1 MASFMVYA
9 LVVGLLVTLAAVL
22 AERVAAQLRVPR
34 RGIWIAALVAASALP
49 AYSIVSSR
57 DVSVADIAAESA
69 PSPVTDDQSGTSAA
83 AERASGDTLARTS
96 TVPIVGRLYLPL
108 LDRPFGR
115 ALDLPLTI
123 VWLGGVAAVALVYF
137 LAWLRLLRAARRWM
151 STHVDGVK
159 VLVSAHTGPAVFGFA
174 RPRIVVPRWLLDAP
188 LTTRAMVLRH
198 EYEHVAARDQLLLL
212 AGLLVCA
219 LAPWNF
225 VLWWQLRRLRLA
237 LEIDCD
243 ARVVRCGTDGLAY
256 ARALLA
262 VRERRSTTPL
272 AAIALTEPVSQLER
286 RIRIMLETAPRA
298 SKPLTALGL
307 TVAFAAL
314 VAACALEAP
323 ERQTESAAPGDEI
336 ASGSQAASRGRARI
350 ESPDLRREPVTGL
363 MLGGEHIAIL
373 VDVSASMLDRVPID
387 AERRRAMSADQQ
399 RESPKWRQLVAT
411 VDWLTTRIPLDSQ
424 FQVIAF
430 NDDARW
436 LVVGTDGDWIDGRD
450 DRALERAV
458 RTLREETLPRGERNL
473 EAALAAASK
482 LSPPVDNLYLLV
494 DGLPTAS
501 DTEGAGTDQAALLSA
516 ALRSRPPNAPVNV
529 ILLPME
535 SEPLA
540 APSYWTLALE
550 TSGSLLAP
558 AEDWP

>member
-9 LVVGLLVTLAAVL
+9 LLVGLLVTFAAVL
-22 AERVAAQLRVPR
+22 AQHVAAQLRVPR
-34 RGIWIAALVAASALP
+34 RGIWIAALIASSALP
-49 AYSIVSSR
+49 AYSILSSR
-57 DVSVADIAAESA
+57 DVSVADIAAEPA
-69 PSPVTDDQSGTSAA
+69 PSPVTDDQRGTTAVT
-83 AERASGDTLARTS
+83 ERASGDTLANTS

-123 VWLGGVAAVALVYF
+123 VWLNGVAAVAFVYF

-151 STHVDGVK
+151 STRVDGVM
-159 VLVSAHTGPAVFGFA
+159 VLVSEHTGPAVFGFA
-174 RPRIVVPRWLLDAP
+174 RPRIVVPHWLLDAP

-225 VLWWQLRRLRLA
+225 VLWWQLQQLRLA

-243 ARVVRCGTDGLAY
+243 ARVVRGTDGVAY

-286 RIRIMLETAPRA
+286 RIRIMLEAAPRA

-307 TVAFAAL
+307 TVALAAL

-323 ERQTESAAPGDEI
+323 ERQAESAPPGDEI
-336 ASGSQAASRGRARI
+336 AAVSPAVSPARARI
-350 ESPDLRREPVTGL
+350 DSPDLRREAVTGL

-387 AERRRAMSADQQ
+387 AERRRAMSGDQQ

-436 LVVGTDGDWIDGRD
+436 LVAGTDGDWIDGRD
-450 DRALERAV
+450 ARALERAV

-501 DTEGAGTDQAALLSA
+501 DTGGVGTDRAEHLAA
-516 ALRSRPPNAPVNV
+516 ALRSRPPDAPVNV